1 MPGELSPGSTPRR
14 WLPDGGERKLRER
27 IHRESAL
34 TDKYKDLPFK
44 FSKPT
49 HNKPSNIF
57 KCSECDYL
65 FFAPKN
71 TILVICS
78 NCKKLTKAEKI
89 EGKEI
94 LNDGVACVDNI
105 SE

>member
-14 WLPDGGERKLRER
+14 WLPDGGERNLREK

-34 TDKYKDLPFK
+34 IDKYKNLPFE
-44 FSKPT
+44 FSKPSC
-49 HNKPSNIF
+49 NKPSNIF
-57 KCSECDYL
+57 KCSECGHL

-78 NCKKLTKAEKI
+78 SCKKLTKAEKI

-94 LNDGVACVDNI
+94 LDGMACMDDN